1 MLWMLFSCSW
11 TLSFGTPHSQSPLD
25 SSAAN
30 WFSSFFLLLATFAVD
45 VSMCLSFTKC
55 IHSVLLNHLV
65 NLPRRR
71 ICNTQR
77 LDNKMR
83 YVKTCLHRT
92 KWIEF
97 HGWRWS
103 DKEVNGMHYIRNF
116 FLWIYIFNDISVFW
130 PVQSGHNGTT
140 LSCVRSAAMSLCIFG
155 SAALLNNSWVVRAD
169 WRPNHQ

>member
-116 FLWIYIFNDISVFW
+116 FSVDIYFQRHFCLLASSIGSQWHNSVMCTECGNESVYIW
-130 PVQSGHNGTT
+130 
-140 LSCVRSAAMSLCIFG
+140 FG
-155 SAALLNNSWVVRAD
+155 G
-169 WRPNHQ
+169 PFK